1 MGAAGDGGAPR
12 HGRIGS
18 LAPNRMAASSAA
30 FVWTP
35 AARRSVS
42 VLIALESLHM
52 CANQLVVL
60 ASDDLLVE
68 LLRERFAF

>member
-1 MGAAGDGGAPR
+1 
-12 HGRIGS
+12 
-18 LAPNRMAASSAA
+18 MAASSAA